1 MTIITFTH
9 SIGIIIVII
18 LLFLTT
24 FFLRLCLS
32 FLTALQN
39 IDGFSS
45 LETRSCPGLPSSLGD
60 TCHMVRH
67 SFFRTVSMSR
77 NHNQPDHLKT
87 IFYITC
93 HIILLQRPLWNLGIL
108 FFWDIEQLY
117 VFNLYVWSM
126 WFPIIRLIIYLE
138 CIYTIY
144 MHSHTFLI

>member
-1 MTIITFTH
+1 MKTPEEKVNFLTQMTIITFTH

-67 SFFRTVSMSR
+67 SFFMTVSMSR

-108 FFWDIEQLY
+108 FFGIQSS
-117 VFNLYVWSM
+117 SM
-126 WFPIIRLIIYLE
+126 
-138 CIYTIY
+138 
-144 MHSHTFLI
+144 FLTSMSGQCGFLL